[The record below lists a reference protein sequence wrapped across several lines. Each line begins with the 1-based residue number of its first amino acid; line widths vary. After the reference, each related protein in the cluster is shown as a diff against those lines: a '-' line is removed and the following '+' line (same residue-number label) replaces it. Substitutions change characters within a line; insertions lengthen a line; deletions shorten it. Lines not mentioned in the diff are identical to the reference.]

1 MIENR
6 SSVKSNGGFFLYDKI
21 YEILSERKLKII
33 MSDLVIGKELKGT
46 ELIISLD
53 GKLNT
58 LTASDLEAELR
69 QNIDGIETLILD
81 MKNLE
86 YISSSGLRVIL
97 KAEQI
102 MSQNG
107 QMIIRNV
114 QKDVMDVFEVTG
126 LNEDLNIE
134 D

>member
-1 MIENR
+1 M
-6 SSVKSNGGFFLYDKI
+6 YDKI